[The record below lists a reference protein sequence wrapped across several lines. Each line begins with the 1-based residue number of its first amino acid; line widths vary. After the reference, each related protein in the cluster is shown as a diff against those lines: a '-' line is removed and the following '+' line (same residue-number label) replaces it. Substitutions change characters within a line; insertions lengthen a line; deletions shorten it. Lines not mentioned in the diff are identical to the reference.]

1 VFCFDESDA
10 YRVLASRSFE
20 TPIGQRLVGFKVPR
34 WAEQLDAVIL
44 GDFGLPYEAQQIYDR
59 QKILFL
65 VRDYRDAMSSM
76 MKLRG
81 QRSWLEDWAE
91 PIINAHVQQD
101 RGFAERWLR
110 ELEIVHSAAKPLIG
124 IAALYWKYKNAALL
138 RYRECGYPVL
148 AVCYERLVTQP
159 AQELRRVCG
168 FLEIDFTE
176 EILHHPRHPHREIDS
191 NGLAI
196 GDTDPGRSIDAESV
210 GQWPKFLDT
219 QDIKLAEEI
228 IGSVPVLLAAHFD

>member
-1 VFCFDESDA
+1 MALPPSDRWFFITGCQRSGTTLLRLVLECHPDVFSFDESDA

-81 QRSWLEDWAE
+81 QRSWLED
-91 PIINAHVQQD
+91 
-101 RGFAERWLR
+101 
-110 ELEIVHSAAKPLIG
+110 
-124 IAALYWKYKNAALL
+124 
-138 RYRECGYPVL
+138 
-148 AVCYERLVTQP
+148 
-159 AQELRRVCG
+159 
-168 FLEIDFTE
+168 
-176 EILHHPRHPHREIDS
+176 
-191 NGLAI
+191 
-196 GDTDPGRSIDAESV
+196 
-210 GQWPKFLDT
+210 
-219 QDIKLAEEI
+219 
-228 IGSVPVLLAAHFD
+228 